1 MAADTLFA
9 VLIQIDHD
17 ALLLPNAA
25 VAEVTAMDRFEPAD
39 KNAPRWL
46 AGWHSTAE
54 RRVPVLSFEGLCG
67 HHVPEHHK
75 RQRVVIVNPVGQR
88 VHGGAFALLAQG
100 HPHLLTLKRE
110 AITAVDLKAADRDEM
125 VLSRVRVA
133 GQEAVIPDL
142 ERIETELASLA

>member
-1 MAADTLFA
+1 MADTLFA
-9 VLIQIDHD
+9 VLIQIQGD

-25 VAEVTAMDRFEPAD
+25 VSEVTAMDRFE
-39 KNAPRWL
+39 NAEARAPGWL
-46 AGWHSTAE
+46 AGWHTTAE
-54 RRVPVLSFEGLCG
+54 RRIPVLSFESLCG
-67 HHVPEHHK
+67 RPRPENQK

-110 AITAVDLKAADRDEM
+110 AIAAIDLRVNDREEM
-125 VLSRVRVA
+125 ILSRVRVA

-142 ERIETELASLA
+142 ERIETELAGLA

>member
-1 MAADTLFA
+1 MADTLFA
-9 VLIQIDHD
+9 VLIQIDAD

-25 VAEVTAMDRFEPAD
+25 VSEVTAMDRFEPAE
-39 KNAPRWL
+39 KGAPPWL
-46 AGWHSTAE
+46 AGWHTTAE
-54 RRVPVLSFEGLCG
+54 RRIPVLSFEGLCG
-67 HHVPEHHK
+67 QAQPQSHK

-110 AITAVDLKAADRDEM
+110 AIAAIPLRPADREEM
-125 VLSRVRVA
+125 TLSRVRVA

-142 ERIETELASLA
+142 ERIESELASLA